1 MKFDH
6 PFIGFV
12 KKKLI
17 GGHNRSVK
25 AKKSILGL
33 LLLKGGSIAISFFL
47 VPLTI
52 NYVEP
57 TQYGIWITLSSLVAW
72 LNYFDIGFGHGL
84 RNKFSEA
91 LAKGETEK
99 ARIYVS
105 TTYFSLGVII
115 ALILILFFI
124 INPFLNWANILNAK
138 QEMASE
144 LSILALMVF
153 VFFCLQFIFQLLTTV
168 LTANHEPA
176 KASLLHTLG
185 SFISL
190 LIIFILTK
198 TTEGNLLYLG
208 GVLSATPVVV
218 LVIAGFWF
226 YRTSY
231 NQFAPSLSFFKL
243 DYVKDLMGLGIQFFI
258 INISV
263 LVMLNTDNIVITQL
277 MGPEKVTVFNVAYKL
292 FTMISMIFILIAT
305 PLWSAYTD
313 AYTKG
318 EFDWIKKTLKN
329 VKKIWLLLA
338 VLTLGVLFISPWFF
352 KLWLGDTVLVPFTL
366 SIAMTTY
373 VISYIWM
380 NIYTFLLNGM
390 GKIRL
395 QLYVASITGAIYIPL
410 VIYFGKILGLEG
422 ITYLSTIFFIL
433 TGTIYSIQIKKLLNR
448 TAVGIWNK

>member
-6 PFIGFV
+6 PFNGFV
-12 KKKLI
+12 KKKLF
-17 GGHNRSVK
+17 GGHDRTVK

-33 LLLKGGSIAISFFL
+33 LLLKGSGIAISFFL

-52 NYVEP
+52 NYVKP

-72 LNYFDIGFGHGL
+72 ISYFDIGFGHGL

-91 LAKGETEK
+91 LANGETEK

-105 TTYFSLGVII
+105 TTYFSLGAVIG
-115 ALILILFFI
+115 LILILFLI

-153 VFFCLQFIFQLLTTV
+153 VFFCLQFVFQLLSTV

-176 KASLLHTLG
+176 KASLFQTLG

-208 GVLSATPVVV
+208 AVLSATPVVV
-218 LVIAGFWF
+218 MGMAGIWF

-231 NQFAPSLSFFKL
+231 KQFSPSFRLFKL
-243 DYVKDLMGLGIQFFI
+243 GYVRDLMGLGIQFFI

-263 LVMLNTDNIVITQL
+263 LIMLNTDNIVITQL
-277 MGPEKVTVFNVAYKL
+277 LGPEKVTVFNVAYKL

-329 VKKIWLLLA
+329 VQKIWLLLG
-338 VLTLGVLFISPWFF
+338 VLTLGLLFISPWFF
-352 KLWLGDTVLVPFTL
+352 KLWLGDTVHVPFTL

-380 NIYTFLLNGM
+380 TIYTFLLNGM

-410 VIYFGKILGLEG
+410 VIYFGRILGLEG
-422 ITYLSTIFFIL
+422 ITYLSTVFFIFN
-433 TGTIYSIQIKKLLNR
+433 GIIYAVQSKKLLNR
-448 TAVGIWNK
+448 TAVGLWNK